1 MDLISIL
8 LLIVGLAAGGIA
20 GFVIAKKNAETAA
33 DGKVRRAEEEAKRIL
48 TLSKEEAETQ
58 KKEVLVNA
66 KDEAMR
72 LVAEREKEYRQQR
85 QELVDI
91 ERRVAAREEKIEQR
105 SEALGKREQDFQNRE
120 KELDVKH
127 EQADQLIDKQRKEL
141 ERIAGLNHE
150 TARQIILDEMKT
162 KMEYE
167 LAQKAKT
174 MEEEAKDKAN
184 QKSREVIINAIQR
197 IASEYTSEV
206 TVSAVPLPSEE
217 IKGKIIGREG
227 RNIRTFETATGVDL
241 LVDDTPEVVT
251 ISCFDP
257 VRREIG
263 KLALEKLI
271 QDGRIHPG
279 RIDEVVEQ
287 ATKEFDERLKI
298 EGDQALLDVG
308 LQAAK
313 PELVKLL
320 GRLRFRTSYG
330 QNVLSHSIEVAML
343 AGHMATELGL
353 DVRKAKR
360 AGLLHDIGKAIDRER
375 EGSHD
380 ELGAEVLRKNGE
392 PIEII
397 EAARLHHSD
406 IPPSSIYPI
415 LVQAADAISASRPG
429 ARRESF
435 EAYIQRLE
443 SLENIARTFRGVDKT
458 YAIQAGREIRV
469 IVKPKDVDDVMSYQM
484 ARDIAAKI
492 ENELT
497 YPGTIRV
504 TVIREVRYT
513 ENAK

>member
-1 MDLISIL
+1 MINVVMVIL
-8 LLIVGLAAGGIA
+8 GLLVGIVAGYFVAMMAASKSAEGKL
-20 GFVIAKKNAETAA
+20 KKA
-33 DGKVRRAEEEAKRIL
+33 DQESKRIYEMAR
-48 TLSKEEAETQ
+48 EEAETH
-58 KKEVLVNA
+58 KKEILLNA
-66 KDEAMR
+66 KDDAMK
-72 LVAEREKEYRQQR
+72 LVAEREREFRQQR
-85 QELVDI
+85 ADLVEI
-91 ERRVAAREEKIEQR
+91 EKRIAQREEKLEQR
-105 SEALGKREQDFQNRE
+105 NENLSKRENALTQRE
-120 KELDVKH
+120 KDLDVKH
-127 EQADQLIDKQRKEL
+127 EQADQLVEKQKKEL
-141 ERIAGLNHE
+141 ERVAGLNPE
-150 TARQIILDEMKT
+150 TARQIILDEMRN
-162 KMEYE
+162 KMSYE
-167 LAQKAKT
+167 LAQKAKM
-174 MEEEAKDKAN
+174 MEEETRDKSVSKA
-184 QKSREVIINAIQR
+184 REVILGAVQR
-197 IASEYTSEV
+197 IASEYTAEV

-251 ISCFDP
+251 ISSFDP
-257 VRREIG
+257 IRREIG

-279 RIDEVVEQ
+279 RIEEVVEQ
-287 ATKEFDERLKI
+287 ATKEFDDRLKV
-298 EGDQALLDVG
+298 EGEQALLEVG
-308 LQAAK
+308 IPSGR
-313 PELVKLL
+313 PEIVKLL

-330 QNVLSHSIEVAML
+330 QNVLSHSIEVALL
-343 AGHMATELGL
+343 AGHMANELGL

-360 AGLLHDIGKAIDRER
+360 AGLLHDIGKAVDREK

-380 ELGAEVLRKNGE
+380 ELGADILRRNGE
-392 PIEII
+392 PTEII
-397 EAARLHHSD
+397 EAAKLHHAD
-406 IPPSSIYPI
+406 IPPTSVYPV

-443 SLENIARTFRGVDKT
+443 SLENIAKSFKGIEKT

-469 IVKPKDVDDVMSYQM
+469 IVKPKEVDDVIAYQL

-497 YPGTIRV
+497 YPGTIKV

>member
-1 MDLISIL
+1 MIET
-8 LLIVGLAAGGIA
+8 IVGLLGLALGAAVA
-20 GFVIAKKNAETAA
+20 FFYAMNASAKSA
-33 DGKVRRAEEEAKRIL
+33 DGKIRRAEEECKRIV
-48 TLSKEEAETQ
+48 SQAKDEAETQ
-58 KKEVLVNA
+58 KKEILVNA
-66 KDEAMR
+66 KDEAMK
-72 LVAEREKEYRQQR
+72 LVAEREKEFRQQR

-91 ERRVAAREEKIEQR
+91 ERRIAQREEKIEQR
-105 SEALGKREQDFQNRE
+105 SEAVGKRENTITTRE
-120 KELDVKH
+120 KELDEKH
-127 EQADQLIDKQRKEL
+127 EQADQIVDKQRKEL
-141 ERIAGLNHE
+141 ERIAGLNQE
-150 TARQIILDEMKT
+150 TAKQIILDELRQ
-162 KMEYE
+162 KMSYE
-167 LAQKAKT
+167 LAQKAKN
-174 MEEEAKDKAN
+174 MEEEAKDKAL
-184 QKSREVIINAIQR
+184 QKAREVILGSVQR
-197 IASEYTSEV
+197 IASEYTAEV

-271 QDGRIHPG
+271 TDGRIHPG
-279 RIDEVVEQ
+279 RIEEVVEQ
-287 ATKEFDERLKI
+287 ATREFEDRLKL
-298 EGDQALLDVG
+298 EGDQALLEVG
-308 LQAAK
+308 LQQAK

-330 QNVLSHSIEVAML
+330 QNVLAHSIEVAML
-343 AGHMATELGL
+343 SAHMANELGL
-353 DVRKAKR
+353 DARKAKR
-360 AGLLHDIGKAIDRER
+360 AGIFHDIGKAVDRER

-380 ELGAEVLRKNGE
+380 ELGAEILRKNGE
-392 PIEII
+392 PIEVI

-406 IPPSSIYPI
+406 IAPTSVYAV

-443 SLENIARTFRGVDKT
+443 SLETIAKSFRGVEKT

-469 IVKPKDVDDVMSYQM
+469 IVKPKDIDDVLAYQM
-484 ARDIAAKI
+484 ARDIAARI

-497 YPGTIRV
+497 YPGTIKV